1 MHIRMIRDLRAGG
14 LPREEVFESFEET
27 YGEELESEHGWPR
40 YYTLLSLVRCAGEE
54 AEQEFI
60 QRFAPT
66 LHPKVKE
73 RFREQLIGSIST
85 AA

>member
-1 MHIRMIRDLRAGG
+1 MHMRMIRDLRAGG
-14 LPREEVFESFEET
+14 LPREEVFEGFEET
-27 YGEELESEHGWPR
+27 YGEQLESEHGWPR

-54 AEQEFI
+54 AEREFI
-60 QRFAPT
+60 EHFAPT

-73 RFREQLIGSIST
+73 QIRGQLMDPVST